1 MMVGKGDPFL
11 VTRCCVHSQGS
22 RFMATVPFCC
32 QPYVISVSAH
42 FINIWPEVPEAE
54 AMARV
59 RRTQRL
65 YLVQHTRLPFLHRDS
80 DVTGV
85 IGVRGVTGDPGADP
99 EISVMGS
106 GHLCCPP
113 RLRETLKRTG
123 SVPCAVC

>member
-1 MMVGKGDPFL
+1 
-11 VTRCCVHSQGS
+11 
-22 RFMATVPFCC
+22 
-32 QPYVISVSAH
+32 
-42 FINIWPEVPEAE
+42 
-54 AMARV
+54 MARV

-85 IGVRGVTGDPGADP
+85 IGVRGVTGNPGADP
-99 EISVMGS
+99 DISVMGS

-123 SVPCAVC
+123 SVPQSAKATRSQCEWSQDGDHHTRRTGEYP